1 MRIKLF
7 IQHLGNLL
15 PVYIKTLIKHFAIS
29 LFMMTICRIIFLFA
43 NSDSFS
49 KIGFNELGASLWYDL
64 ITICIFYIPYYSLW
78 LIPFKN
84 RKNKVYLFFFKILFH
99 LTNTTLLFLNLID
112 VEYFKYTA
120 KRSTADV
127 FSMVSSGQDFKQ
139 LAGTFLSDFWWIVL
153 CFIFLVYISN
163 VLLKKTIQNFQTST
177 FKTTIWRQTL
187 TLLFITPLLLII
199 GRGGVGLRPIGIIEA
214 SSYTSIENTALIL
227 NTPFTILKSM
237 GKKPLDLKN
246 YFTEQ
251 EAEKLFNPIRVS
263 SPQHILPDNTNVVIL
278 ILESF
283 GNEFVGTENLNKTS
297 YTPFLDSLIDKSLYF
312 KNGFANGKKSIEAV
326 PAILASIPSL
336 MDNPYISSPYGNN
349 QIKSLPAILKKHG
362 YESAFFHGAT
372 NGSMRFD
379 SFSDMVGFDHY
390 FGRNEYGN
398 DDHFDNTWGILDEYF
413 NPWSAKKMSELKEP
427 FISTLFTLSSHHPYF
442 IPNHM
447 KGKVKEGPKPIYAA
461 INYGDYALQLFFNE
475 AKKQKWYS
483 NTLFVIMAD
492 HTPATSSVF
501 YSQRNHMYQIPIA
514 FYHPG
519 GKINIK
525 KEDQIFQQLDVMPTL
540 LDLLNIKIEYYSFGS
555 SYYDLSEKHA
565 ITYLEGTYH
574 FFFKNLMLNFSNDQA
589 RNLYDYKV
597 RTEFTT
603 DSLALKKQE
612 IQIEE
617 NRLKAIIQRYNRDL
631 VQNQMTV
638 K

>member
-1 MRIKLF
+1 MGIKLI
-7 IQHLGNLL
+7 IQQLGRLL
-15 PVYIKTLIKHFAIS
+15 PAHFKVLSKHFVIS
-29 LFMMTICRIIFLFA
+29 LIMMTICRMIFLFA
-43 NSDSFS
+43 NADSFTNFGI
-49 KIGFNELGASLWYDL
+49 KEFVASLWYDL
-64 ITICIFYIPYYSLW
+64 ITICIFFIPYYSLW
-78 LIPFKN
+78 LMPIRN
-84 RKNKVYLFFFKILFH
+84 RSNKLYLLFFKILFH
-99 LTNTTLLFLNLID
+99 LTNSTLLFLNLID

-127 FSMVSSGQDFKQ
+127 FSIVSAEQDFNQ
-139 LAGTFLSDFWWIVL
+139 LAGTFLSDFWWLVI
-153 CFIFLVYISN
+153 CFLTLILLSN
-163 VLLKKTIQNFQTST
+163 YWYKKTIQPF
-177 FKTTIWRQTL
+177 L
-187 TLLFITPLLLII
+187 ITPKKNSLTQQLFTLIITVPALLII

-237 GKKPLDLKN
+237 GKKSLELKT
-246 YFTEQ
+246 YLPEK
-251 EAEKLFNPIRVS
+251 EAESLFNPIRVS
-263 SPQHILPDNTNVVIL
+263 KPQHILPDKTNVVIL

-283 GNEFVGTENLNKTS
+283 GNEFVGTENQNKTS
-297 YTPFLDSLIDKSLYF
+297 YTPFLDSIINESLYF

-349 QIKSLPAILKKHG
+349 QIQTLPSILKQFG
-362 YESAFFHGAT
+362 YTSAFFHGAT
-372 NGSMRFD
+372 NGSMRFN
-379 SFSDMVGFDHY
+379 SFADMTGFDYY
-390 FGRNEYGN
+390 FGRTEYGN
-398 DDHFDNTWGILDEYF
+398 EEHYDHSWGILDEYF

-427 FISTLFTLSSHHPYF
+427 FLSTLFTLSSHHPYY
-442 IPNHM
+442 IPDHM
-447 KGKVKEGPKPIYAA
+447 KNKVKNGPKPIYAA
-461 INYGDYALQLFFNE
+461 INYGDYALRLFFEE
-475 AKKQKWYS
+475 AQKQRWYS
-483 NTLFVIMAD
+483 NTVFVILAD

-514 FYHPG
+514 FFHPG
-519 GKINIK
+519 GKLIAK
-525 KEDQIFQQLDVMPTL
+525 KEEQIFQQLDVMPTL
-540 LDLLNIKIEYYSFGS
+540 LDLLNIKLNYYAFGS
-555 SYYDLSEKHA
+555 SYYDKTEKFA

-589 RNLYDYKV
+589 RNLYDFKV

-603 DSLALKKQE
+603 DSLALKKHE
-612 IQIEE
+612 IQFEE